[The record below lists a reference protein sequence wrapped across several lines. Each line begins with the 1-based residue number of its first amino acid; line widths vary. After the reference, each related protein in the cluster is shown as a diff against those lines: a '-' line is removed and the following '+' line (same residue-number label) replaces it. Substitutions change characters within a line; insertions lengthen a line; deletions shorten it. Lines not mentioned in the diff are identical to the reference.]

1 MKPFVMALMLVAT
14 WWSTSSAA
22 AAPALDV
29 PVDSKPVLDDRFPQP
44 SVAFAANVESQP
56 DLVYFVP
63 PGFRPLRL
71 DLYRPRNAGSVAG
84 GLPLVV
90 YVHGGGWQSG
100 HTRHAGAFAN
110 WPGALALLASR
121 GYVVASVEYR
131 LSGEAQFPAAI
142 QDVKTAIRWL
152 RSKNTQFGIDPT
164 RGVIWGGSAGGQLA
178 ALAATSCN
186 VAALAPDLQS
196 PLAAQSDC
204 VQGLV
209 TWYAVFDF
217 VNAPLSG
224 PSEQSASSAVGK
236 FLGCAPTDCK
246 STAELASP
254 VTYLDKNDP
263 PTLLI
268 HGDLDKVV
276 PVAQSQ
282 KFEEALL
289 AKKIAVNF
297 LLIKDVDHSFIGADA
312 EATRR
317 ASLQA
322 LTATFEFI
330 DATVGRKRPATDSR

>member
-1 MKPFVMALMLVAT
+1 
-14 WWSTSSAA
+14 
-22 AAPALDV
+22 V
-29 PVDSKPVLDDRFPQP
+29 P
-44 SVAFAANVESQP
+44 
-56 DLVYFVP
+56 
-63 PGFRPLRL
+63 
-71 DLYRPRNAGSVAG
+71 G

-110 WPGALALLASR
+110 WPGTLALLASQ

-131 LSGEAQFPAAI
+131 LSGEARFPAAI
-142 QDVKTAIRWL
+142 HDVKTAIRWL
-152 RSKNTQFGIDPT
+152 RSKHTQFGIDPT
-164 RGVIWGGSAGGQLA
+164 RAVIWGGSAGGQLA

-196 PLAAQSDC
+196 PLATQSDC

-224 PSEQSASSAVGK
+224 PGEQSANSAVAK

-246 STAELASP
+246 PTAVLASP
-254 VTYLDKNDP
+254 VTHLDKDDP

-276 PVAQSQ
+276 PVGQSQ

-289 AKKIAVNF
+289 AKKIAVKF

-317 ASLQA
+317 ASLRA
-322 LTATFEFI
+322 LSATFEFI
-330 DATVGRKRPATDSR
+330 DATVGRKGPATASR